1 MYGLQSDL
9 LSTVFNLTVH
19 LVQIACNTY
28 GSIRGTDMNTN
39 ELLRSGVMTMT
50 SGNEFQGALKAGGRR
65 GKEKKNHLPF
75 T

>member
-19 LVQIACNTY
+19 LVEVACNTY
-28 GSIRGTDMNTN
+28 RSIRGTDTNTN

-50 SGNEFQGALKAGGRR
+50 PGNEFPGALKGGER
-65 GKEKKNHLPF
+65 KKKNHLPF